1 MKKLFYSLSLA
12 ALALAAPLTAQAQ
25 SVGINT
31 VPNASAALDVS
42 STTQGMLVPRM
53 NASQRALIASP
64 ATGLMVY
71 QTDAPAGF
79 YFYNGTAWT
88 SLNGNTGPAGP
99 QGVPGP
105 AGADGTNGAT
115 GATGPAG
122 QGVPTG
128 GTTGQVLA
136 KVDGTNFNTQ
146 WTTPS
151 GGGTTLPSQTGN
163 SGKVLTTDGTN
174 LSFTSYYKESLTVVR
189 TPPSNTLNYVVPAF
203 TNGVN
208 HQIIVITG
216 LWSTGASTDVKL
228 TFPEPSTVPDGTRI
242 TVKRMSLVDGNSQTS
257 LTIPWTGW
265 PATSGIDGRFNISGS
280 GTFLLNDSNNFAAE
294 SSSNPPTSTGSIH
307 RYAIEFM
314 KITHLPMGSNSSSFS
329 TVQSDWV
336 PMGGWKN

>member
-1 MKKLFYSLSLA
+1 MNKFLTWSA
-12 ALALAAPLTAQAQ
+12 ALGLTTALTLSAAAQ
-25 SVGINT
+25 SVGIGTNAAT
-31 VPNASAALDVS
+31 PDASAALDVS

-53 NASQRALIASP
+53 RGDQRLLIGTP
-64 ATGLMVY
+64 AAGLLVY
-71 QTDAPAGF
+71 QTDAPTSGTAAGTAAGF
-79 YFYNGTAWT
+79 YFHNGTAWT
-88 SLNGNTGPAGP
+88 SL
-99 QGVPGP
+99 
-105 AGADGTNGAT
+105 
-115 GATGPAG
+115 
-122 QGVPTG
+122 
-128 GTTGQVLA
+128 
-136 KVDGTNFNTQ
+136 
-146 WTTPS
+146 S
-151 GGGTTLPSQTGN
+151 GTTLPSQASN
-163 SGKVLTTDGTN
+163 AGKVLTTDGTN

-189 TPPSNTLNYVVPAF
+189 IPPTNILTYVIPAF